1 MKKFLKF
8 TALTLVVLVSFS
20 VMCGCSLFANN
31 STNGSNKQVGE
42 GFTQSTITLYD
53 GDQSTQCVAQY
64 GQTATI
70 TVPIKKGYYL
80 EGYFDAQEGGTKYFD
95 AKGDSLLKWEK
106 TFPSVFY
113 ARWGDIST
121 LEQKITVFGNEPK
134 SGSYSGQRT
143 AEVKLNDEF
152 ISALKSNF
160 DGKLKIEYSIDLA
173 TAKGWD
179 TAGYDTASPIGMYI
193 KGYDNSGAERHTIFI
208 HTPEIE
214 TYTTFKGS
222 AEIDATDFVNGN
234 MYIVVWNT
242 KSHMGSYAY
251 PVFYSRNLTLSI
263 SFVEENK

>member
-1 MKKFLKF
+1 MKTSKF
-8 TALTLVVLVSFS
+8 TALILMVLVSFS

-42 GFTQSTITLYD
+42 GFTQSTITLYN

-106 TFPSVFY
+106 TFPTVFY
-113 ARWGDIST
+113 AHWGDIFT
-121 LEQKITVFGNEPK
+121 LQQDVIVFGNELK
-134 SGSYSGQRT
+134 DGGNSGQRT
-143 AEVKLNDEF
+143 AKIKLNDEF

-160 DGKLKIEYSIDLA
+160 DGKLKIDYSIDLK
-173 TAKGWD
+173 TG
-179 TAGYDTASPIGMYI
+179 TGYETASPIGMYI
-193 KGYDNSGAERHTIFI
+193 KGYDNSGAERYTIFT
-208 HTPEIE
+208 HTPSIG
-214 TYTTFKGS
+214 TFSTFTGS
-222 AEIDATDFVNGN
+222 AEVDAADFLDGN
-234 MYIVVWNT
+234 VYIVVWNT
-242 KSHMGSYAY
+242 RKYMGAWAY
-251 PVFYSRNLTLSI
+251 PVYYSRNLTLSI